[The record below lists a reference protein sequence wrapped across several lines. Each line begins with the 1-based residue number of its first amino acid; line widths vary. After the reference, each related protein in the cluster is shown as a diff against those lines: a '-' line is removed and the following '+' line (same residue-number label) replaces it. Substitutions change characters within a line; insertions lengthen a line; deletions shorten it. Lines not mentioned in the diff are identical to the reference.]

1 MNTRRWIL
9 WGVLLCGVGLGTSAW
24 AQSAAKLAQQMKEA
38 KDDKALLA
46 ARDALV
52 KMGGDGASAL
62 DKTVL
67 ADASAPPNVR
77 VNAALGLA
85 KLLEDSNGAF
95 GTPELAKYAGDKNAG
110 VRYVALKALINPAA
124 RYAKAQGLLAEAAK
138 DPALPIRQ
146 MAVKSIE
153 EQKGNPKLL
162 AEMIVNPKEE
172 REGKDEA
179 ERAFEALTPNKF
191 GFTTAMK
198 RDPANPKSTVPVPD
212 PDKEKEAIAK
222 YEGWLKENK

>member
-52 KMGGDGASAL
+52 KMGGDGATAL

-67 ADASAPPNVR
+67 ADASAPANVR

-95 GTPELAKYAGDKNAG
+95 GTPELAKYTGDKNAG
-110 VRYVALKALINPAA
+110 VRYVALKALINPTA
-124 RYAKAQGLLAEAAK
+124 RYAKAQSVLADAAK
-138 DPALPIRQ
+138 DAALPIRQ
-146 MAVKSIE
+146 MAIKAIE
-153 EQKGNPKLL
+153 EQKGNPRLL

-172 REGKDEA
+172 RDVKEEA
-179 ERAFEALTPNKF
+179 ERAFEAITGKNF
-191 GFTTAMK
+191 GFTIAMK

-212 PDKEKEAIAK
+212 PDKEKAAIAG